1 MKRREFITFL
11 SSAAA
16 WPVTARAQEH
26 ERMRRIGVLM
36 HVAADDAEG
45 QARTGGIPAGVREI
59 GLGRRD
65 PQKLNATLRNL
76 RMGPREG

>member
-45 QARTGGIPAGVREI
+45 QARLVAFLQGLEKLGWVAGIH
-59 GLGRRD
+59 
-65 PQKLNATLRNL
+65 RN
-76 RMGPREG
+76 

>member
-11 SSAAA
+11 SSVAI

-59 GLGRRD
+59 GLGRW
-65 PQKLNATLRNL
+65 PQRPDRHALGGGSSR
-76 RMGPREG
+76 